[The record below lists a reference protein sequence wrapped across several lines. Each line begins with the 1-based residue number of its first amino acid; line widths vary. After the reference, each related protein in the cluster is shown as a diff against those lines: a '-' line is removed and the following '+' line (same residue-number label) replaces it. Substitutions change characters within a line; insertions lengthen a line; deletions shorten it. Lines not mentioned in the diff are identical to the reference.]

1 MGNKYELGAR
11 MDSNQGNL
19 LKRRTIDLKS
29 GIYIA
34 IFYLP
39 RSNTIQVG
47 RLGKF
52 HFHQG
57 IYFYTGSAQRHLS
70 ARLERHSRK
79 KKPLHWHIDYLS
91 VKAEMLGAIMI
102 PGQRKHECEIAK
114 ELGKMFELAVPGFG
128 ASDCRCAGHLFY
140 ARELP

>member
-1 MGNKYELGAR
+1 MGNKYELGAG
-11 MDSNQGNL
+11 MDSNQGNRL
-19 LKRRTIDLKS
+19 TDLES

-34 IFYLP
+34 IFYM
-39 RSNTIQVG
+39 SVGQTIQIG
-47 RLGKF
+47 RLGKI

-57 IYFYTGSAQRHLS
+57 IYFYAGSAQRNLS
-70 ARLERHSRK
+70 TRLERHSRK
-79 KKPLHWHIDYLS
+79 EKPLYWHIDYLS
-91 VKAEMLGAIMI
+91 VKAEMIGAITI

-114 ELGKMFELAVPGFG
+114 ELSKMFELVVPGFG

>member
-1 MGNKYELGAR
+1 
-11 MDSNQGNL
+11 MDSGV
-19 LKRRTIDLKS
+19 
-29 GIYIA
+29 YIA
-34 IFYLP
+34 VFYMP
-39 RSNTIQVG
+39 RSRFIQIG
-47 RLGKF
+47 RLGRF
-52 HFHQG
+52 NFRQG
-57 IYFYTGSAQRHLS
+57 VYFYVGSAQRNLP

-114 ELGKMFELAVPGFG
+114 ELGQQFELVVPGFG

-140 ARELP
+140 TQQLQ

>member
-1 MGNKYELGAR
+1 
-11 MDSNQGNL
+11 MDLNQGNRL
-19 LKRRTIDLKS
+19 QTIPTDLES
-29 GIYIA
+29 GVYIA
-34 IFYLP
+34 VFYIP
-39 RSNTIQVG
+39 RGNTIQIG

-57 IYFYTGSAQRHLS
+57 IYFYTGSAQRNLS
-70 ARLERHSRK
+70 ARLERHSKK
-79 KKPLHWHIDYLS
+79 KKPLYWHIDYLS

-114 ELGKMFELAVPGFG
+114 ELRKMFELAVPGFG

-140 ARELP
+140 ALKLP

>member
-1 MGNKYELGAR
+1 L
-11 MDSNQGNL
+11 DSGV
-19 LKRRTIDLKS
+19 
-29 GIYIA
+29 YIA
-34 IFYLP
+34 VFYMP
-39 RSNTIQVG
+39 RNRFIQIG

-57 IYFYTGSAQRHLS
+57 IYFYTGSAQRNLP
-70 ARLERHSRK
+70 ARLERHGRRK
-79 KKPLHWHIDYLS
+79 KPFHWHIDYLS

-102 PGQRKHECEIAK
+102 PGQRKHECEIAR

-140 ARELP
+140 TQQ